1 MAFRVFKLIQNI
13 HFKAIFWTIPISRK
27 TQDCS
32 QEPRS
37 GEQGD
42 QNFYEQGHPGLDIG
56 LVPADAPLFVD
67 KVLSEW
73 ENPDGKQP
81 KTINS
86 IIYADMI

>member
-1 MAFRVFKLIQNI
+1 MVVYSRDKNFIRDKLSNPEKK
-13 HFKAIFWTIPISRK
+13 FA
-27 TQDCS
+27 
-32 QEPRS
+32 
-37 GEQGD
+37 
-42 QNFYEQGHPGLDIG
+42 PGVMLWGGITTFG